1 MAAKK
6 MVGKKMVGKNAKAAA
21 KAKPAAK
28 AVSKS
33 AAKSP
38 AKAIGGGLTFNHAMI
53 YCRDVARSTAFYR
66 DQLGFR
72 VVDEFRGAYA
82 RLCSPTGGN
91 TIALHC
97 VEDGMQ
103 LAPATEG
110 MRLYFEVKGL
120 DAFCQ
125 RLATNGV
132 AFEQMPKDMPWGWR
146 HAYLND
152 PDGHEISL
160 YWAGPARLK
169 ATRMAGGD
177 H

>member
-6 MVGKKMVGKNAKAAA
+6 KAAKKAATKAAKKVVKA
-21 KAKPAAK
+21 KAKARAKPA
-28 AVSKS
+28 
-33 AAKSP
+33 
-38 AKAIGGGLTFNHAMI
+38 GGGGALTFNHAMI

-72 VVDEFRGAYA
+72 VVDEYPSAYA
-82 RLCSPTGGN
+82 RLATPAGT

-97 VEDGMQ
+97 LEPGQQ
-103 LAPATEG
+103 LVPSRSG
-110 MRLYFEVKGL
+110 VRLYFEVKEL

-125 RLATNGV
+125 QLATLGV

-146 HAYLND
+146 HAYLHD
-152 PDGHEISL
+152 PDGHDISL

-169 ATRMAGGD
+169 ATRMHGD
-177 H
+177 D